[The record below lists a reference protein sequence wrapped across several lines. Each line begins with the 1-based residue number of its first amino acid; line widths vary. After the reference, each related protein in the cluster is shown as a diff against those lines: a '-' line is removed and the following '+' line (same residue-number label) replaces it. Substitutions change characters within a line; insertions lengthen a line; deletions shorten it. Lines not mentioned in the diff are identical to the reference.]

1 MRERTSALTCAAPR
15 VRRLRVMATPSSHVL
30 TRGMDRVSILPHSCE
45 LTSEEEKREA
55 YVVLCRLW
63 SLSVRP
69 PERAH
74 NPAANPTSIERGT
87 LETLATQRYLVSHK
101 VDGVRFLLLMY
112 RSPAS
117 GAPVALLIDRRLKM
131 WEIMVVAPLEAYDQG
146 TLLDGELAWRLRAHE
161 HAQAERVYSA
171 FDAVCV
177 YGKCVVDEPYH
188 ARLNAL
194 ANLLL
199 LSPAQVKDV
208 ESHAAAAVQ
217 AALHDTASCGP
228 IFDMLTEQRKV
239 AALPLGGARFVLEP
253 KRAVPAQHV
262 RMLCAD
268 GSNGLSTDGLVF
280 TPDDAP
286 VRTCTA
292 HDTFKWKKRHTI
304 DLLVQFSD
312 KAADHVRFFV
322 SKHRSAET
330 EDVTEVAISGCC
342 LCLEDESDNV
352 LVNEQRRLAVAQGQP
367 VRVLL
372 ECSVRVT
379 GEHARLYPVKVR
391 NDKNEANTLLTCART
406 IGNVREAI
414 TKEDIFK
421 ACERHHAL
429 SDYGAPTRDAAR
441 AVDPVGGC
449 ARVL

>member
-1 MRERTSALTCAAPR
+1 M
-15 VRRLRVMATPSSHVL
+15 
-30 TRGMDRVSILPHSCE
+30 
-45 LTSEEEKREA
+45 
-55 YVVLCRLW
+55 LCRLW
-63 SLSVRP
+63 NLSVRP

-74 NPAANPTSIERGT
+74 NPAANPTSVERGT
-87 LETLATQRYLVSHK
+87 LDTLATQRYLVSHK

-117 GAPVALLIDRRLKM
+117 GAPVALLVDRRLRM
-131 WEIMVVAPLEAYDQG
+131 WEIMVVAPLEAYDLG
-146 TLLDGELAWRLRAHE
+146 TLLDGELAWRLHTHKE
-161 HAQAERVYSA
+161 AQAERVYSA

-177 YGKCVVDEPYH
+177 YGKCLVDEPYH

-194 ANLLL
+194 ADLLL

-208 ESHAAAAVQ
+208 ESQAAAAVQ
-217 AALHDTASCGP
+217 AALHDTSTCGP

-253 KRAVPAQHV
+253 KRAVPVQHV

-280 TPDDAP
+280 TPDNAP

-292 HDTFKWKKRHTI
+292 HDTFKWKERHTI

-312 KAADHVRFFV
+312 NAVEPVRFFV
-322 SKHRSAET
+322 SKHKSAEV
-330 EDVTEVAISGCC
+330 EDVTEVSISGCC
-342 LCLEDESDNV
+342 LRLEDDSENV
-352 LVNEQRRLAVAQGQP
+352 LVNEQRRLAVAQAQP

-379 GEHARLYPVKVR
+379 GDEARLYPVKVR

-414 TKEDIFK
+414 TKDDIVE

-429 SDYGAPTRDAAR
+429 TGYGAPTCDDAR
-441 AVDPVGGC
+441 AAAPVGAC
-449 ARVL
+449 A